1 MADANYRRMSCRA
14 CTLDFTIEARP
25 GRPPVHCQTC
35 QPTRKPAQPAHTACQ
50 YCKGA
55 IDRPRAGKRFCSKK
69 CLYRHR
75 DASTMTREQYREY
88 CKANR
93 KHSFTCVNCGSD
105 AYRKLSATNAS
116 KGYENKFCSMAC
128 RTDMRAKVQRECE
141 FLRGLSPRIKRVN
154 RLPAIR
160 SLVQLLRRFVS
171 SKEKASRECAV
182 CSKAVGYT
190 FGRARLYC
198 SSECRKQSPSYVASK
213 KAAKHKRKALKRG
226 ANGGESI
233 NPIAVFLAAGWK
245 CQLCGKPTPQRL
257 RGTTHKRAP
266 ELDHVRPLSKG
277 GTHTWDNVQC
287 LCRECNGWKSDR
299 VVVGQAGLFSTLL

>member
-1 MADANYRRMSCRA
+1 MDAQNYRRLSCRT

-25 GRPPVHCQTC
+25 GRPPVHCPTC
-35 QPTRKPAQPAHTACQ
+35 QPVRKSVQSAHTDCQ
-50 YCKGA
+50 HCKGA
-55 IDRPRAGKRFCSKK
+55 IDRPRAGKRFCSKT

-75 DASTMTREQYREY
+75 DASAMTREQYREH

-93 KHSFTCVNCGSD
+93 KHVFTCVNCGSD

-128 RTDMRAKVQRECE
+128 RTDMRAMVQRECE
-141 FLRGLSPRIKRVN
+141 FLRGLSLRIKVAN

-160 SLVQLLRRFVS
+160 SLVQVIRRFAS
-171 SKEKASRECAV
+171 AQEKAARECIV
-182 CSKAVGYT
+182 CSKAVGYV

-198 SSECRKQSPSYVASK
+198 SLECRKQSPSYVASK
-213 KAAKHKRKALKRG
+213 KAAKYKRKALKRG

-233 NPIAVFLAAGWK
+233 NPIAVLASAGWK
-245 CQLCGKPTPQRL
+245 CQICSKPTPQRL

-266 ELDHVRPLSKG
+266 ELDHIVPISKG
-277 GTHTWDNVQC
+277 GKHTWANTQC
-287 LCRECNGWKSDR
+287 ACRECNQWKSDR
-299 VVVGQAGLFSTLL
+299 LVIGQIGLFTGLM

>member
-1 MADANYRRMSCRA
+1 MADANYRRLSCRT

-25 GRPPVHCQTC
+25 GRPPVHCATC
-35 QPTRKPAQPAHTACQ
+35 RPIRQQSQPKNTHCQ
-50 YCKGA
+50 QCNGA
-55 IDRPRAGKRFCSKK
+55 IDRPRAGKRFCSKV

-75 DASTMTREQYREY
+75 DASPMTREQYREY

-128 RTDMRAKVQRECE
+128 RNDMRAKVQRECE
-141 FLRGLSPRIKRVN
+141 FLRGLSLRIKVEN

-160 SLVQLLRRFVS
+160 SLARVLRRFCGA
-171 SKEKASRECAV
+171 KEKASRECIV

-190 FGRARLYC
+190 FGRAKLYC
-198 SSECRKQSPSYVASK
+198 SPECRKRSPSFVANK
-213 KAAKHKRKALKRG
+213 KAAKYKRKALQRG

-257 RGTTHKRAP
+257 RGTAHKRAP

-277 GTHTWDNVQC
+277 GTHTWYNVQC